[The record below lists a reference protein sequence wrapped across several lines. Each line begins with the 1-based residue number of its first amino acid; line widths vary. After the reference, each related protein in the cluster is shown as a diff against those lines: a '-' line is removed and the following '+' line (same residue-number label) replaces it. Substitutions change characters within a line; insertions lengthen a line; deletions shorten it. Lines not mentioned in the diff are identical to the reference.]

1 MNPKIARKLDTDD
14 NSVTRFKIKSA
25 EWVAN
30 EKFKCDVC
38 GKVLSCRGEE
48 AVIFGS
54 TRSSRNAVMLI
65 NLCSSVCLT
74 GSYSTRALNLHLSG
88 SDH

>member
-1 MNPKIARKLDTDD
+1 MVDRKPGRPRSKVVNPKIARKLDTDD

-38 GKVLSCRGEE
+38 GKVLSCRGELPL
-48 AVIFGS
+48 GS
-54 TRSSRNAVMLI
+54 LRSLKYVVVKA
-65 NLCSSVCLT
+65 
-74 GSYSTRALNLHLSG
+74 RA
-88 SDH
+88 

>member
-48 AVIFGS
+48 AVILTPSG
-54 TRSSRNAVMLI
+54 AQGMLI
-65 NLCSSVCLT
+65 NLCLFEC
-74 GSYSTRALNLHLSG
+74 LSG
-88 SDH
+88 SY